1 MCTVSAYPSG
11 SGRNLNINR
20 NKNINANSIKDTIKN
35 EVVNINEEEVAP
47 IIPEP
52 IPEPCEPEIPEIPE
66 IDDCEDE
73 EPIWIIE
80 DDCEEEPIIEPE
92 DCEEDEYKTAA
103 SGAKKLQENKKSA
116 TPVPVDETEEV
127 KAARAEFQR
136 AYKAARRSDT
146 VAAVVEETDE
156 VKAAR
161 AEFQRVFKEARRA
174 TKVAAAKSKST
185 WFQTT
190 LFCWKHAVANI

>member
-1 MCTVSAYPSG
+1 MCMVSAYPSG

-35 EVVNINEEEVAP
+35 EVVNINEEEAAP

-52 IPEPCEPEIPEIPE
+52 EIPDVPEIV
-66 IDDCEDE
+66 DCEDE
-73 EPIWIIE
+73 EPIWIP

-92 DCEEDEYKTAA
+92 DCEEDYKTAA
-103 SGAKKLQENKKSA
+103 PGAKKLQEYKKSA

-174 TKVAAAKSKST
+174 TKVAAKSKSA
-185 WFQTT
+185 WFQTWLIWHYFAGNI
-190 LFCWKHAVANI
+190 LF